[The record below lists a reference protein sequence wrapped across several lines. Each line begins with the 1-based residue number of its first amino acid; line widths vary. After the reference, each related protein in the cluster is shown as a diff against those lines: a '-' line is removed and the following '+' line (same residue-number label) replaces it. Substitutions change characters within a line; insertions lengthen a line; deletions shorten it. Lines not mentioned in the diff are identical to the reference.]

1 VLLRFALAF
10 VVFTFGPG
18 ACIGLWLTRKL
29 DAPRRV
35 VVLLGVGSAATAVLI
50 DLLGRIGWLAVFPYI
65 AIATTVGAILLWHKG
80 RAVDAASSEPAWHN
94 AWGAS
99 DLVSCAIIVALA
111 LGTGYIVFAHRT
123 SEDASGIVLRGDYD
137 SLDLSYYAAVAAEA
151 AHTVPP
157 TASYYAGRELNYAYH
172 PHLVLAMVHR
182 FAGVPMLAIYF
193 AYAWPAFLALAGLCA
208 YLLARALLPTGTALL
223 FVVLLMIA
231 GDFSYVAAWHLP
243 HTGFN
248 WDYVL
253 WPTNFLSP
261 TMESLHFNSWTPS
274 LPIMF
279 TALWCMAYGAKTRTR
294 GWTLMSAM
302 LMGVLFQFKPFA
314 FIVLAAAIVATI
326 VFCGSDPES
335 RKRLAATLLLS
346 GFFALPFVYRSM
358 RLYADRRSELRIV
371 LFQLPQ
377 RMLIKLDL
385 ADAFTRWANQAA
397 PLPWLAKPLLLLA
410 ATLLFFAGGIGARW
424 LGIPPLWRALRGRM
438 PEDTVMW
445 RLLGWTAVAGV
456 AIPFVLVTEPY
467 NDTLQF
473 YQTGLYILW
482 LFAALAMTRLV
493 AGNRT
498 VGTAVVVVAIAV
510 SLPSSFHYLHRRW
523 TDDQR
528 APLVGLT
535 RAEVEM
541 AAYLRTQDPETT
553 VVLNDRPLEPS
564 LLTVLSERRTVLAW
578 GRYAVGSNERLREVE
593 AFYGSTRAVPN
604 LLDVLRKHRVTHV
617 VVHADRDRVHP
628 DVLAQLKPVMGDEV
642 VKLYE
647 VHLN

>member
-1 VLLRFALAF
+1 
-10 VVFTFGPG
+10 
-18 ACIGLWLTRKL
+18 
-29 DAPRRV
+29 
-35 VVLLGVGSAATAVLI
+35 
-50 DLLGRIGWLAVFPYI
+50 
-65 AIATTVGAILLWHKG
+65 
-80 RAVDAASSEPAWHN
+80 
-94 AWGAS
+94 
-99 DLVSCAIIVALA
+99 
-111 LGTGYIVFAHRT
+111 
-123 SEDASGIVLRGDYD
+123 
-137 SLDLSYYAAVAAEA
+137 
-151 AHTVPP
+151 
-157 TASYYAGRELNYAYH
+157 
-172 PHLVLAMVHR
+172 
-182 FAGVPMLAIYF
+182 
-193 AYAWPAFLALAGLCA
+193 
-208 YLLARALLPTGTALL
+208 
-223 FVVLLMIA
+223 
-231 GDFSYVAAWHLP
+231 
-243 HTGFN
+243 
-248 WDYVL
+248 
-253 WPTNFLSP
+253 
-261 TMESLHFNSWTPS
+261 
-274 LPIMF
+274 
-279 TALWCMAYGAKTRTR
+279 
-294 GWTLMSAM
+294 MSAM

-314 FIVLAAAIVATI
+314 FIVLAAALVATI
-326 VFCGSDPES
+326 VFCGSDLES

-346 GFFALPFVYRSM
+346 GLFALPFVYRSM
-358 RLYADRRSELRIV
+358 RLYADRRSELRVV

-410 ATLLFFAGGIGARW
+410 ATLVFFAGGIGARW

-482 LFAALAMTRLV
+482 VFAALAMTRLV

-498 VGTAVVVVAIAV
+498 AGTAVVVVAIAV

-578 GRYAVGSNERLREVE
+578 GRYAVGSSERLREVE

-604 LLDVLRKHRVTHV
+604 LLDVLRKHHVTHV

-647 VHLN
+647 VGVPIVDR